1 MTTYVLL
8 LVTWVFFQ
16 SGSNTAGAG
25 PQMLELVTFTG
36 SSAKQDCEK
45 AAQNEANGRTSHVM
59 HVPPGGG
66 DSLGVELLCVP
77 RRLL

>member
-1 MTTYVLL
+1 MTTYVLR

-45 AAQNEANGRTSHVM
+45 AAQNEAKAALDT
-59 HVPPGGG
+59 
-66 DSLGVELLCVP
+66 
-77 RRLL
+77 